1 MPSTFA
7 LHPNFP
13 NPFNPSTSIRFDL
26 PNREQVSL
34 RVFDLSGRLVRVLV
48 PGVPMNSGTHSVKW
62 DGRDSAAKL
71 VSAGVYLVRLEAGSF
86 GKTHRMTLLK

>member
-1 MPSTFA
+1 
-7 LHPNFP
+7 
-13 NPFNPSTSIRFDL
+13 
-26 PNREQVSL
+26 
-34 RVFDLSGRLVRVLV
+34 
-48 PGVPMNSGTHSVKW
+48 MNSGTHSVKW